1 MKRILLILPLAWLA
15 LLFWPAAAD
24 FAAQPP
30 PLEVE
35 SAWVRQPPPGATV
48 AAGYLRLHNPGDT
61 TLRVSGVEVAPSVA
75 RSAEIHGM
83 EMRNGTMRMRHLV
96 EGVELAPGAS
106 AELAP
111 GGRHLMLFGIL
122 QSLQE
127 GDRVGLTIRLEDG
140 RKVTVAADV
149 QRDAP

>member
-48 AAGYLRLHNPGDT
+48 AAAPRCNDPAPVRAVGTRLGN
-61 TLRVSGVEVAPSVA
+61 VISVIA
-75 RSAEIHGM
+75 
-83 EMRNGTMRMRHLV
+83 L
-96 EGVELAPGAS
+96 
-106 AELAP
+106 
-111 GGRHLMLFGIL
+111 
-122 QSLQE
+122 
-127 GDRVGLTIRLEDG
+127 
-140 RKVTVAADV
+140 
-149 QRDAP
+149 